1 MQFIYCKQAG
11 IALLNLNT
19 REFSHIFKVRRVR
32 VGEILSFRNL
42 VDDTFY
48 TYRIRYINKKEAT
61 LELEESKIFKIEAKK
76 PLHVGWC
83 IVDPKT
89 IEKTLPFLNELGVS
103 KISFVYCEF
112 SQRNFKIDLK
122 RINRILINS
131 SEQCGRSSLMK
142 IEILNNLKEFL
153 SLYPSAKILDFAKNR
168 MKKGDTCK
176 SFLVG
181 CEGGFSK
188 QEREQMNEKN
198 IIGLENPMIL
208 RSETAVLYM
217 AVSSTS

>member
-11 IALLNLNT
+11 NTLLKLDV
-19 REFSHIFKVRRVR
+19 REFSHIFKVRRAKI
-32 VGEILSFRNL
+32 GEILSFRNL
-42 VDDTFY
+42 IDDNLY
-48 TYRIRYINKKEAT
+48 SYRITDINKKEANLD
-61 LELEESKIFKIEAKK
+61 LEDSKFFKIEAKK

-83 IVDPKT
+83 VVDPKT
-89 IEKTLPFLNELGVS
+89 IEKTLPFLNELGVF

-112 SQRNFKIDLK
+112 SQRNFKIDMK

-142 IEILNNLKEFL
+142 IEVINNLKEFL
-153 SLYPSAKILDFAKNR
+153 SLYPSIKILDFSKNR
-168 MKKGDTCK
+168 IKNNDTCE

-181 CEGGFSK
+181 CEGGFSR

-198 IIGLENPMIL
+198 IIGLKNPMIL

-217 AVSSTS
+217 SILNS

>member
-1 MQFIYCKQAG
+1 MKFIYCKQAG
-11 IALLNLNT
+11 EALLNLDI
-19 REFSHIFKVRRVR
+19 REFSHIFKVRRTKI
-32 VGEILSFRNL
+32 GEVLSFRNL
-42 VDDTFY
+42 IDNTLY
-48 TYRIRYINKKEAT
+48 TYRIANINKKEAILD
-61 LELEESKIFKIEAKK
+61 LEGSKVFKIEAKK

-89 IEKTLPFLNELGVS
+89 IEKTLPFLNELGVYR
-103 KISFVYCEF
+103 ISFVYCEF

-131 SEQCGRSSLMK
+131 CEQCGRSSLMK
-142 IEILNNLKEFL
+142 IEILNSLKEFL
-153 SLYPSAKILDFAKNR
+153 SLYPSARILDFSQNR

-188 QEREQMNEKN
+188 KEREQMDEKN

-208 RSETAVLYM
+208 KSETAVLYM
-217 AVSSTS
+217 SILNS

>member
-1 MQFIYCKQAG
+1 M
-11 IALLNLNT
+11 LNLDI
-19 REFSHIFKVRRVR
+19 REFSHIFKVRRTKI
-32 VGEILSFRNL
+32 GEVLSFRNL
-42 VDDTFY
+42 IDNTLY
-48 TYRIRYINKKEAT
+48 TYRIANINKKEAILD
-61 LELEESKIFKIEAKK
+61 LEGSKVFKIEAKK

-89 IEKTLPFLNELGVS
+89 IEKTLPFLNELGVYR
-103 KISFVYCEF
+103 ISFVYCEF

-131 SEQCGRSSLMK
+131 CEQCGRSSLMK
-142 IEILNNLKEFL
+142 IEILNSLKEFL
-153 SLYPSAKILDFAKNR
+153 SLYPSARILDFSQNR

-188 QEREQMNEKN
+188 KEREQMDEKN

-217 AVSSTS
+217 SILNS

>member
-11 IALLNLNT
+11 DVLLNLDV
-19 REFSHIFKVRRVR
+19 REFLHVFKVRRVR
-32 VGEILSFRNL
+32 IGEVLSFRNL
-42 VDDTFY
+42 IDDNFY
-48 TYRIRYINKKEAT
+48 TYRIMGINKKEAN
-61 LELEESKIFKIEAKK
+61 LELVDSKLLKIEAKK

-112 SQRNFKIDLK
+112 SQRNFKIDIK

-142 IEILNNLKEFL
+142 IEILNSLKDFL
-153 SLYPSAKILDFAKNR
+153 SLYPSSKILDFSKNR
-168 MKKGDTCK
+168 IKKSATCRA
-176 SFLVG
+176 FLVG
-181 CEGGFSK
+181 CEGGFSRE
-188 QEREQMNEKN
+188 ERKLMDEKN

-217 AVSSTS
+217 SILNS

>member
-1 MQFIYCKQAG
+1 MQFIYCKEAG
-11 IALLNLNT
+11 SAVLNLNI

-42 VDDTFY
+42 IDDHLYSYLVTS
-48 TYRIRYINKKEAT
+48 IDKKEAT
-61 LELEESKIFKIEAKK
+61 LELKESKIFKVEAKK
-76 PLHVGWC
+76 SMHVGWC

-103 KISFVYCEF
+103 KISFVYCEY
-112 SQRNFKIDLK
+112 SQRNFKIDIK
-122 RINRILINS
+122 RVNRILINS
-131 SEQCGRSSLMK
+131 NEQCGRSSLME
-142 IEILNNLKEFL
+142 IEILNSLKEFL
-153 SLYPSAKILDFAKNR
+153 SLYPNAKILDFSKNVV
-168 MKKGDTCK
+168 KKGDRLE

-188 QEREQMNEKN
+188 QEREQMSKRD

-208 RSETAVLYM
+208 RSQTAVLYM
-217 AVSSTS
+217 TILNY